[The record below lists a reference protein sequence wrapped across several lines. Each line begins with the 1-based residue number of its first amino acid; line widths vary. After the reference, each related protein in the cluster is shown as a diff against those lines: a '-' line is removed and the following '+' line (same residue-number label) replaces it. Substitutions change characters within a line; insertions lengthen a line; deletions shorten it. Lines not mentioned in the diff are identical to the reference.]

1 MTSSSSQQTEPQQSG
16 PQQTGPQQTG
26 PSFFGAVRQIGGL
39 TAISRVLGFGRDVI
53 LAITIGAGPLADAF
67 FVAFKL
73 PNLFRRL
80 TAEGA
85 ITNAFLPA
93 YAKAKKHGDD
103 AAALL
108 AAEIQ
113 LTLLWGLV
121 AITLVMEIFMPQVI
135 GFLAPGFSDHDQRLQ
150 DAVTLGRITLPY
162 LPMVSMV
169 AFWAAVTNANNRFLG
184 GAAAPIILNIMLMIG
199 ALISSISAS
208 FGAVPLAFA
217 VPIAGVLQMLLMQR
231 MLKAIHKQPSWGLW
245 PKISA
250 AGKAMWRK
258 FLAAALGAGS
268 TQLNLLVD
276 TILASLM
283 PVGAIS
289 ALYYADRIAQLPLGV
304 IGIALGTAL
313 LPRLSH
319 LEASGDIAQTRSV
332 LAGGIRLGLFFAV
345 PAMVGSLLI
354 ADIIISGLF
363 GYGAF
368 TNAMIIPTSQVLMA
382 YALGIPSFILA
393 KILQPAFFAA
403 NDPKTPLKITLLSVV
418 VNLIGSITLMQIYG
432 VVGLALATS
441 LASWVSVLVMAVLL
455 WRRGRLDSDIKNGLV
470 PMILSTFVMAATLWL
485 GRMIYDQDLI
495 YSGLFQ
501 DAFALVVLIILGT
514 LSYFSVAFLS
524 GALPREI
531 WAEMRRSKAS

>member
-1 MTSSSSQQTEPQQSG
+1 
-16 PQQTGPQQTG
+16 
-26 PSFFGAVRQIGGL
+26 
-39 TAISRVLGFGRDVI
+39 
-53 LAITIGAGPLADAF
+53 
-67 FVAFKL
+67 
-73 PNLFRRL
+73 
-80 TAEGA
+80 
-85 ITNAFLPA
+85 
-93 YAKAKKHGDD
+93 
-103 AAALL
+103 
-108 AAEIQ
+108 
-113 LTLLWGLV
+113 
-121 AITLVMEIFMPQVI
+121 
-135 GFLAPGFSDHDQRLQ
+135 
-150 DAVTLGRITLPY
+150 
-162 LPMVSMV
+162 MVSMV
-169 AFWAAVTNANNRFLG
+169 AFWAAVTMPITVFW

-217 VPIAGVLQMLLMQR
+217 VPVAGVLQMLLMQR
-231 MLKAIHKQPSWGLW
+231 MLKAIHKQPSWGFW
-245 PKISA
+245 PKISV

-368 TNAMIIPTSQVLMA
+368 TVSPTPQVDDICWGYRL
-382 YALGIPSFILA
+382 FILV
-393 KILQPAFFAA
+393 KTQPAFFAA
-403 NDPKTPLKITLLSVV
+403 NAPKPPL
-418 VNLIGSITLMQIYG
+418 
-432 VVGLALATS
+432 
-441 LASWVSVLVMAVLL
+441 
-455 WRRGRLDSDIKNGLV
+455 RLRCFRWWS
-470 PMILSTFVMAATLWL
+470 
-485 GRMIYDQDLI
+485 
-495 YSGLFQ
+495 
-501 DAFALVVLIILGT
+501 
-514 LSYFSVAFLS
+514 
-524 GALPREI
+524 
-531 WAEMRRSKAS
+531 

>member
-1 MTSSSSQQTEPQQSG
+1 M
-16 PQQTGPQQTG
+16 
-26 PSFFGAVRQIGGL
+26 
-39 TAISRVLGFGRDVI
+39 
-53 LAITIGAGPLADAF
+53 TIGAGPLADAF

-93 YAKAKKHGDD
+93 YAKAKKQGED

-121 AITLVMEIFMPQVI
+121 ALTLVMEIFMPQVI
-135 GFLAPGFSDHDQRLQ
+135 GFLAPGFSEGDQRFQ

-217 VPIAGVLQMLLMQR
+217 VPVAGVLQMLLMQR

-268 TQLNLLVD
+268 TQLNLLVGYNLG
-276 TILASLM
+276 LADACWCNFS
-283 PVGAIS
+283 
-289 ALYYADRIAQLPLGV
+289 PLLRL
-304 IGIALGTAL
+304 IAL
-313 LPRLSH
+313 PNCH
-319 LEASGDIAQTRSV
+319 
-332 LAGGIRLGLFFAV
+332 
-345 PAMVGSLLI
+345 
-354 ADIIISGLF
+354 
-363 GYGAF
+363 
-368 TNAMIIPTSQVLMA
+368 
-382 YALGIPSFILA
+382 
-393 KILQPAFFAA
+393 
-403 NDPKTPLKITLLSVV
+403 
-418 VNLIGSITLMQIYG
+418 
-432 VVGLALATS
+432 
-441 LASWVSVLVMAVLL
+441 
-455 WRRGRLDSDIKNGLV
+455 
-470 PMILSTFVMAATLWL
+470 
-485 GRMIYDQDLI
+485 
-495 YSGLFQ
+495 
-501 DAFALVVLIILGT
+501 
-514 LSYFSVAFLS
+514 
-524 GALPREI
+524 
-531 WAEMRRSKAS
+531 

>member
-1 MTSSSSQQTEPQQSG
+1 MTNSSSQQSD
-16 PQQTGPQQTG
+16 PQQTEPKESG

-53 LAITIGAGPLADAF
+53 LAVTIGAGPLADAF

-93 YAKAKKHGDD
+93 YAKAKKQGED

-121 AITLVMEIFMPQVI
+121 ALTLVMEIFMPQVI
-135 GFLAPGFSDHDQRLQ
+135 GFLAPGFSEEDQRFQ
-150 DAVTLGRITLPY
+150 DAVTLARITLPY

-217 VPIAGVLQMLLMQR
+217 VPVAGVLQMLLMQR

-319 LEASGDIAQTRSV
+319 LEASGDLAETRSV
-332 LAGGIRLGLFFAV
+332 LASGIRLGLFFAV

-368 TNAMIIPTSQVLMA
+368 TESMIIPTAQVLMA

-455 WRRGRLDSDIKNGLV
+455 WRRGRLDADIKNGLV
-470 PMILSTFVMAATLWL
+470 PMTFSTIVMAVALWL

-501 DAFALVVLIILGT
+501 DAFALAALIILGT

-531 WAEMRRSKAS
+531 WAEMRRGKAS

>member
-1 MTSSSSQQTEPQQSG
+1 MTGSSSQQTEPQQR
-16 PQQTGPQQTG
+16 G

-53 LAITIGAGPLADAF
+53 LAVTIGAGPLADAF

-93 YAKAKKHGDD
+93 YAKAKKQGED

-135 GFLAPGFSDHDQRLQ
+135 GFLAPGFSEEDQRFQ
-150 DAVTLGRITLPY
+150 DAVTLARITLPY

-199 ALISSISAS
+199 ALVSSISAS

-304 IGIALGTAL
+304 IGIALGTAFRGL
-313 LPRLSH
+313 ILRPQVILPRHDQFWLV
-319 LEASGDIAQTRSV
+319 ASGWV
-332 LAGGIRLGLFFAV
+332 F
-345 PAMVGSLLI
+345 SLLC
-354 ADIIISGLF
+354 
-363 GYGAF
+363 
-368 TNAMIIPTSQVLMA
+368 P
-382 YALGIPSFILA
+382 P
-393 KILQPAFFAA
+393 
-403 NDPKTPLKITLLSVV
+403 
-418 VNLIGSITLMQIYG
+418 
-432 VVGLALATS
+432 
-441 LASWVSVLVMAVLL
+441 W
-455 WRRGRLDSDIKNGLV
+455 
-470 PMILSTFVMAATLWL
+470 
-485 GRMIYDQDLI
+485 
-495 YSGLFQ
+495 
-501 DAFALVVLIILGT
+501 LVV
-514 LSYFSVAFLS
+514 Y
-524 GALPREI
+524 
-531 WAEMRRSKAS
+531 

>member
-1 MTSSSSQQTEPQQSG
+1 MTNSSSQQSD
-16 PQQTGPQQTG
+16 PQQTEPKESG

-53 LAITIGAGPLADAF
+53 LAVTIGAGPLADAF

-93 YAKAKKHGDD
+93 YAKAKKQGED

-121 AITLVMEIFMPQVI
+121 ALTLVMEIFMPQVI
-135 GFLAPGFSDHDQRLQ
+135 GFLAPGFSEEDQRFQ
-150 DAVTLGRITLPY
+150 DAVTLARITLPY

-217 VPIAGVLQMLLMQR
+217 VPVAGVLQMLLMQR

-319 LEASGDIAQTRSV
+319 LEASGDLAETRSV
-332 LAGGIRLGLFFAV
+332 LASGIRLGLFFAV

-368 TNAMIIPTSQVLMA
+368 TESMIIPTAQVLMA

-455 WRRGRLDSDIKNGLV
+455 WRCGRLDADIKNGLV
-470 PMILSTFVMAATLWL
+470 PMTFSTIVMAVALWL

-501 DAFALVVLIILGT
+501 DAFALAALIILGT

-531 WAEMRRSKAS
+531 WAEMRRGKAS

>member
-1 MTSSSSQQTEPQQSG
+1 MTGSSSQQTG
-16 PQQTGPQQTG
+16 PQQTGPQQKG

-53 LAITIGAGPLADAF
+53 LAVTIGAGPLADAF

-93 YAKAKKHGDD
+93 YAKAKKQGED

-121 AITLVMEIFMPQVI
+121 ALTLVMEIFMPQVI
-135 GFLAPGFSDHDQRLQ
+135 GFLAPGFSEGDQRFQ

-217 VPIAGVLQMLLMQR
+217 VPVAGVLQMLLMQR

-319 LEASGDIAQTRSV
+319 LEASGDLAETRSV
-332 LAGGIRLGLFFAV
+332 LASGIRLGLFFAV

-368 TNAMIIPTSQVLMA
+368 TESMIIPTAQVLMA

-455 WRRGRLDSDIKNGLV
+455 WRCRRLDADIKNGLV
-470 PMILSTFVMAATLWL
+470 PMTFSTIVMAVALWL

-501 DAFALVVLIILGT
+501 DAFALAALIILGT

-531 WAEMRRSKAS
+531 WAEMRRGKAS

>member
-1 MTSSSSQQTEPQQSG
+1 MTGSSSQQTG
-16 PQQTGPQQTG
+16 PQQTGPQQKG

-53 LAITIGAGPLADAF
+53 LAVTIGAGPLADAF

-93 YAKAKKHGDD
+93 YAKAKKQGED

-121 AITLVMEIFMPQVI
+121 ALTLVMEIFMPQVI
-135 GFLAPGFSDHDQRLQ
+135 GFLAPGFSEGDQRFQ

-217 VPIAGVLQMLLMQR
+217 VPVAGVLQMLLMQR

-319 LEASGDIAQTRSV
+319 LEASGDLAETRSV
-332 LAGGIRLGLFFAV
+332 LASGIRLGLFFAV

-368 TNAMIIPTSQVLMA
+368 TESMIIPTAQVLMA

-455 WRRGRLDSDIKNGLV
+455 WRRGRLDADIKNGLV
-470 PMILSTFVMAATLWL
+470 PMTFSTIVMAVALWL

-501 DAFALVVLIILGT
+501 DAFALAALIILGT

-531 WAEMRRSKAS
+531 WAEMRRGKAS

>member
-1 MTSSSSQQTEPQQSG
+1 
-16 PQQTGPQQTG
+16 
-26 PSFFGAVRQIGGL
+26 
-39 TAISRVLGFGRDVI
+39 
-53 LAITIGAGPLADAF
+53 
-67 FVAFKL
+67 
-73 PNLFRRL
+73 
-80 TAEGA
+80 
-85 ITNAFLPA
+85 
-93 YAKAKKHGDD
+93 
-103 AAALL
+103 
-108 AAEIQ
+108 
-113 LTLLWGLV
+113 
-121 AITLVMEIFMPQVI
+121 
-135 GFLAPGFSDHDQRLQ
+135 
-150 DAVTLGRITLPY
+150 
-162 LPMVSMV
+162 
-169 AFWAAVTNANNRFLG
+169 
-184 GAAAPIILNIMLMIG
+184 
-199 ALISSISAS
+199 
-208 FGAVPLAFA
+208 
-217 VPIAGVLQMLLMQR
+217 
-231 MLKAIHKQPSWGLW
+231 
-245 PKISA
+245 
-250 AGKAMWRK
+250 
-258 FLAAALGAGS
+258 
-268 TQLNLLVD
+268 
-276 TILASLM
+276 M

-319 LEASGDIAQTRSV
+319 LEASGDLAETRSV
-332 LAGGIRLGLFFAV
+332 LASGIRLGLFFAV

-368 TNAMIIPTSQVLMA
+368 TESMIIPTAQVLMA

-455 WRRGRLDSDIKNGLV
+455 WRRGRLDADIKNGLV
-470 PMILSTFVMAATLWL
+470 PMTFSTIVMAVALWL

-501 DAFALVVLIILGT
+501 DAFALAALIILGT

-531 WAEMRRSKAS
+531 WAEMRRGKAS

>member
-1 MTSSSSQQTEPQQSG
+1 MTSSSPQQS
-16 PQQTGPQQTG
+16 G

-53 LAITIGAGPLADAF
+53 LAVTIGAGPLADAF

-93 YAKAKKHGDD
+93 YAKAKKQGDE

-121 AITLVMEIFMPQVI
+121 VITLLMEIFMPAVI
-135 GFLAPGFSDHDQRLQ
+135 SLLAPGFSEEDQRFQ
-150 DAVTLGRITLPY
+150 DAVTLARITLPY

-169 AFWAAVTNANNRFLG
+169 AFWAAVTNANNRYLG
-184 GAAAPIILNIMLMIG
+184 GAAAPIILNVMLMIG
-199 ALISSISAS
+199 ALISSMSAS
-208 FGAVPLAFA
+208 FGAVPLAIA
-217 VPIAGVLQMLLMQR
+217 VPVAGVLQMLLMQR
-231 MLKAIHKQPSWGLW
+231 MLKAIGKQPSWGLW
-245 PKISA
+245 PTISA

-313 LPRLSH
+313 LPRLSYF
-319 LEASGDIAQTRSV
+319 EAAGDMSQTRSV
-332 LAGGIRLGLFFAV
+332 LAGGIRLGLFFAL

-354 ADIIISGLF
+354 ADIIINGLF

-368 TNAMIIPTSQVLMA
+368 TDAMITPTSQVLMA

-418 VNLIGSITLMQIYG
+418 VNLIGSISLMQVLG

-441 LASWVSVLVMAVLL
+441 LASWVSVVVMAVLL
-455 WRRGRLDSDIKNGLV
+455 WRRKRLDADIKNGFLPILV
-470 PMILSTFVMAATLWL
+470 STMVMSITLWL

-495 YSGLFQ
+495 YAGLFQ
-501 DAFALVVLIILGT
+501 DAVMLVMLIILGT
-514 LSYFSVAFLS
+514 ISYFGVAYFS

-531 WAEMRRSKAS
+531 WAELRREKSS

>member
-1 MTSSSSQQTEPQQSG
+1 MTTPASDPSHRTPTDPAAS
-16 PQQTGPQQTG
+16 G
-26 PSFFGAVRQIGGL
+26 PSFFGAVKQIGGL

-53 LAITIGAGPLADAF
+53 LAFTIGAGPLADAF

-93 YAKAKKHGDD
+93 YAKAKKQGEEQ
-103 AAALL
+103 AASL

-121 AITLVMEIFMPQVI
+121 ALTVVMEIFMPAVI
-135 GFLAPGFSDHDQRLQ
+135 GFLAPGFSPTDQRFQ
-150 DAVTLGRITLPY
+150 DAVDLARITLPY
-162 LPMVSMV
+162 MPMVSMV

-184 GAAAPIILNIMLMIG
+184 GAAAPIILNIMLILG
-199 ALISSISAS
+199 ALVSSLSAGV
-208 FGAVPLAFA
+208 GAVPLAIA
-217 VPIAGVLQMLLMQR
+217 VPVAGVLQMLLMQR
-231 MLKAIHKQPSWGLW
+231 MLKAINKQPRWGLW
-245 PKISA
+245 PTISS

-319 LEASGDIAQTRSV
+319 LEAAGDLKETRSV
-332 LAGGIRLGLFFAV
+332 LAGGIRLGLFFAL
-345 PAMVGSLLI
+345 PAMVGCFII
-354 ADIIISGLF
+354 ADVIIAGLF

-368 TNAMIIPTSQVLMA
+368 SQEMITPTAQVLMA

-403 NDPKTPLKITLLSVV
+403 NDPKTPLKITVLSVA
-418 VNLIGSITLMQIYG
+418 VNLVGSITLMQFYG

-455 WRRGRLDSDIKNGLV
+455 WRRGRLDHGIKDGLGAV
-470 PMILSTFVMAATLWL
+470 VVSTAVMALVLWL
-485 GRMIYDQDLI
+485 GRMIYDHDLI

-501 DAFALVVLIILGT
+501 SAFALVVLIGIGT
-514 LSYFSVAFLS
+514 ITYFTIALLS
-524 GALPREI
+524 GALSRDML
-531 WAEMRRSKAS
+531 AELRRRKPSS

>member
-1 MTSSSSQQTEPQQSG
+1 MTGSSSQQTEPQQKG
-16 PQQTGPQQTG
+16 PQQKG

-53 LAITIGAGPLADAF
+53 LAVTIGAGPLADAF

-93 YAKAKKHGDD
+93 YAKAKKQGED

-121 AITLVMEIFMPQVI
+121 ALTLVMEIFMPQVI
-135 GFLAPGFSDHDQRLQ
+135 GFLAPGFSEGDQRFQ

-217 VPIAGVLQMLLMQR
+217 VPVAGVLQMLLMQR

-319 LEASGDIAQTRSV
+319 LEASGDLAETRSV
-332 LAGGIRLGLFFAV
+332 LASGIRLGLFFAV

-368 TNAMIIPTSQVLMA
+368 TESMIIPTAQVLMA

-455 WRRGRLDSDIKNGLV
+455 WRCGRLDADIKNGLV
-470 PMILSTFVMAATLWL
+470 PMTFSTIVMAVALWL

-501 DAFALVVLIILGT
+501 DAFALAALIILGT

-531 WAEMRRSKAS
+531 WAEMRRGKAS

>member
-1 MTSSSSQQTEPQQSG
+1 MTTSSSN
-16 PQQTGPQQTG
+16 QTG
-26 PSFFGAVRQIGGL
+26 PSFFGAVKQIGGL

-53 LAITIGAGPLADAF
+53 LAVTIGAGPLADAF

-93 YAKAKKHGDD
+93 YAKAKKQGEDQ
-103 AAALL
+103 AASL

-121 AITLVMEIFMPQVI
+121 ILTVVMEIFMPAVI
-135 GFLAPGFSDHDQRLQ
+135 GFLAPGFSEADQRFQ
-150 DAVTLGRITLPY
+150 DAVDLARITLPY
-162 LPMVSMV
+162 MPMISMV
-169 AFWAAVTNANNRFLG
+169 AFWAAVTNANNRYLG
-184 GAAAPIILNIMLMIG
+184 GAAAPIILNMMLIIG
-199 ALISSISAS
+199 ALISSLSAG
-208 FGAVPLAFA
+208 FGAVPVAIA

-231 MLKAIHKQPSWGLW
+231 MLKAINKQPSWGFW
-245 PKISA
+245 PKISQ

-319 LEASGDIAQTRSV
+319 LEAAGDLREARSV
-332 LAGGIRLGLFFAV
+332 MAGGIRLGLFFAI
-345 PAMVGSLLI
+345 PAMVGCFII
-354 ADIIISGLF
+354 ADVIIGGLF

-368 TNAMIIPTSQVLMA
+368 SNEMIIPTAHVLMA

-403 NDPKTPLKITLLSVV
+403 NDPKTPLKITVLSVV
-418 VNLIGSITLMQIYG
+418 VNLIGSITLMQFYG

-441 LASWVSVLVMAVLL
+441 LASWVSVMVMAILL
-455 WRRGRLDSDIKNGLV
+455 WRRKRLDQKVIIGV
-470 PMILSTFVMAATLWL
+470 APTMISTAVMALALWL
-485 GRMIYDQDLI
+485 GRMIYDHDLI
-495 YSGLFQ
+495 YDGLFKE
-501 DAFALVVLIILGT
+501 AFGLMILIGFGT
-514 LSYFSVAFLS
+514 VSYFVAAMVT
-524 GALPREI
+524 GALPKEMV
-531 WAEMRRSKAS
+531 AEFRRRKS